1 MWDGNFQSIPHM
13 WDVSS
18 TAPCSKVNELDLS
31 SNSLNLSLCHILRV
45 WDLRLTKRMDKLGST
60 RFGGC
65 GNPVRRWDGSSVT
78 ESSCAIMSHQFYEDD
93 GPLNIA
99 YQRVF
104 SIEVSQFDDNY
115 DDDGNNIIMVPQAD
129 GSARQSITNLVM
141 AAFRDGGSQLKRVLA
156 RKRRHAVR
164 RIRIFFYN
172 KYADA
177 IACAL
182 RDLSEGG
189 RQQQQQ
195 KGLGKHK
202 SIPLMT
208 LAKVPGKCILP
219 YSLAT
224 PGHGSPHPHVQQ
236 YALNPIGD

>member
-1 MWDGNFQSIPHM
+1 
-13 WDVSS
+13 
-18 TAPCSKVNELDLS
+18 
-31 SNSLNLSLCHILRV
+31 
-45 WDLRLTKRMDKLGST
+45 MDKLGPT

-141 AAFRDGGSQLKRVLA
+141 AAFRDGGSQLKRVTA

-164 RIRIFFYN
+164 RIRICFYN

-177 IACAL
+177 MACAL
-182 RDLSEGG
+182 RDLLSEGG
-189 RQQQQQ
+189 GRQQ
-195 KGLGKHK
+195 KGLGKNM

-208 LAKVPGKCILP
+208 LANVPGKCILP
-219 YSLAT
+219 CSLAT
-224 PGHGSPHPHVQQ
+224 LGNGSPHPHVQQ

>member
-1 MWDGNFQSIPHM
+1 
-13 WDVSS
+13 
-18 TAPCSKVNELDLS
+18 
-31 SNSLNLSLCHILRV
+31 
-45 WDLRLTKRMDKLGST
+45 MDKLRSTLSGGGGSAG
-60 RFGGC
+60 RSG
-65 GNPVRRWDGSSVT
+65 DGSSGSET
-78 ESSCAIMSHQFYEDD
+78 SCAIMPHQFYEDD

-99 YQRVF
+99 YQRVL
-104 SIEVSQFDDNY
+104 SIEVSQFDD
-115 DDDGNNIIMVPQAD
+115 DDDDDNGNNIMAPHAD
-129 GSARQSITNLVM
+129 DSASQSITNLAM

-177 IACAL
+177 MACAL

-208 LAKVPGKCILP
+208 LANVPGKCILP
-219 YSLAT
+219 CSLAT
-224 PGHGSPHPHVQQ
+224 LGNGSPHPHVQQ

>member
-1 MWDGNFQSIPHM
+1 M
-13 WDVSS
+13 
-18 TAPCSKVNELDLS
+18 DLS
-31 SNSLNLSLCHILRV
+31 CSSLNLSLCHILRV
-45 WDLRLTKRMDKLGST
+45 WDLRLTKRMDKLGPT

-141 AAFRDGGSQLKRVLA
+141 AAFRDGGSQLKRVTA

-164 RIRIFFYN
+164 RIRICFYN

-177 IACAL
+177 MACAL
-182 RDLSEGG
+182 RDLLSEGG
-189 RQQQQQ
+189 GRQQ
-195 KGLGKHK
+195 KGLGKNM

-208 LAKVPGKCILP
+208 LANVPGKCILP
-219 YSLAT
+219 CSLAT
-224 PGHGSPHPHVQQ
+224 LGNGSPHPHVQQ